1 MIGNR
6 LVIAALVS
14 CCALSFAPLPL
25 SLAHEGD
32 GDPNITIPETSDDVL
47 QEIQKHHAAI
57 AAAVNGKK
65 LKAVHDHAEAMIALA
80 KALPAKVAGDRK
92 ANIERTVANVT
103 QLADTLHHAADAGDQ
118 PRSGIELKK
127 LDGAVMTLE
136 KHLKSE

>member
-1 MIGNR
+1 MTKF
-6 LVIAALVS
+6 LIAAVVM
-14 CCALSFAPLPL
+14 CCAFGFTPLQL
-25 SLAHEGD
+25 SLAHEGH
-32 GDPNITIPETSDDVL
+32 GDTNIVIPETADGVL

-57 AAAVNGKK
+57 TAAVSGKK

-80 KALPAKVAGDRK
+80 KALPAKVADDRK
-92 ANIERTVANVT
+92 ANVERTVSNVA

-136 KHLKSE
+136 KQLKTE